1 MKGITSF
8 HDKKKP
14 YELPDGP
21 LETKHIHDKLFDDQP
36 HSHQQILIDQDC
48 IHQCE
53 QQTLHESQH
62 SVPRQCV
69 WASTNM
75 TQSPYSITLHHD
87 APSSWCTLNFEVFSK
102 LLRLKPISHCE
113 VRGLDAVHQGIGLV
127 SPPMFGRGAV
137 LPVGSRYHRLEVNCM
152 YLNVFITKTSISV
165 HFLASISLDGARFI
179 ESR

>member
-1 MKGITSF
+1 MSQCRMPSLSDNAGSTENLGTFVSKNLTRMMKGITSF

-69 WASTNM
+69 
-75 TQSPYSITLHHD
+75 
-87 APSSWCTLNFEVFSK
+87 
-102 LLRLKPISHCE
+102 
-113 VRGLDAVHQGIGLV
+113 
-127 SPPMFGRGAV
+127 
-137 LPVGSRYHRLEVNCM
+137 
-152 YLNVFITKTSISV
+152 
-165 HFLASISLDGARFI
+165 
-179 ESR
+179 